1 MASSQSKT
9 ISLDELVLNENE
21 LAFYQRQ
28 TGIQDK
34 NKLKEHI
41 IDIAQKALQVYPY
54 HCIYTFGFLRSARKL
69 DVTILI
75 FLLIIL
81 SRFRIL
87 RAESGYKQLL
97 KLGSTRPNA
106 FFLDLG
112 CCFGNDLRK
121 AIEDGFP
128 ARNVVASD
136 LRADFWNFGHDL
148 FHSNTS
154 TFPVLFIPGNV
165 LDSSFI
171 SIQPPLQF
179 EESPS
184 DFSSVSLESLLSIN
198 SESQS
203 LNPLRG
209 YLSAIHTSAFFHL
222 FDKDEQIL
230 IAKKLASLLSPL
242 PGSVI
247 FGSQRGADEPQEGA
261 RNSTGTLYY
270 RHSPETW
277 KEMWEKDVFGGKVDL
292 IRVDAGLSLD
302 EGREIIWWTVTRL

>member
-9 ISLDELVLNENE
+9 ISPDKLVLNENE

-41 IDIAQKALQVYPY
+41 IEIAEKALQVYPY
-54 HCIYTFGFLRSARKL
+54 HCIHTFGFL
-69 DVTILI
+69 
-75 FLLIIL
+75 
-81 SRFRIL
+81 RFRIL

-136 LRADFWNFGHDL
+136 LRADFWSFGHDL

-179 EESPS
+179 EELPS
-184 DFSSVSLESLLSIN
+184 DFSSVSLQSLLSTN

-203 LNPLRG
+203 LNSLRG

-222 FDKDEQIL
+222 FDKEEQIL

-261 RNSTGTLYY
+261 RSSTGTLYY

-277 KEMWEKDVFGGKVDL
+277 KEMWEKDVFEGKVDL